1 MERKYLV
8 VEIQTNA
15 DGTVGNLVY
24 AYDELNQAESKYH
37 AVLSAAALSGLPMH
51 AAVLL
56 RSDGAALASKFYEVL
71 PEPEEVD
78 EPLEVGDE

>member
-1 MERKYLV
+1 MKYLAL
-8 VEIQTNA
+8 EIQTNH

-37 AVLSAAALSGLPMH
+37 AILSAAALSELPMH

-56 RSDGAALASKFYEVL
+56 RSDGASLASKFYERL
-71 PEPEEVD
+71 PEPEP
-78 EPLEVGDE
+78 EPEHEEAEND

>member
-1 MERKYLV
+1 MKFLV
-8 VEIQTNA
+8 VEIQTNP

-24 AYDELNQAESKYH
+24 AYDELNAAESKYH
-37 AVLSAAALSGLPMH
+37 AVLSSAAISELPMH

-71 PEPEEVD
+71 PEVED

>member
-1 MERKYLV
+1 MKYIAI
-8 VEIQTNA
+8 EIQTNQ

-37 AVLSAAALSGLPMH
+37 AILSEAALSVLPMH

-56 RSDGAALASKFYEVL
+56 RSDGAALASKYYERRPEPE
-71 PEPEEVD
+71 PEPEEAEND
-78 EPLEVGDE
+78 

>member
-1 MERKYLV
+1 MKFLAI
-8 VEIQTNA
+8 EIQTYE

-37 AVLSAAALSGLPMH
+37 AILSAAALSELPMH

-56 RSDGAALASKFYEVL
+56 RSDGASLSSKFYERL
-71 PEPEEVD
+71 PEPEPEETPEEVA
-78 EPLEVGDE
+78 E